1 MVVSAGVPLHLTGTF
16 TAFDTIKHGKGFSR
30 FYVTFWIDTDDGR
43 AFALE
48 EMNTHWSQVLKDIK
62 QEISPVSFETW
73 IVPIKPLALTDNV
86 LRLSVPGEL
95 NKDIITTKFR
105 SLLES
110 CIADAFG
117 APYTMEVVCD
127 TPGTA
132 PAAPSFDPIRSQN
145 TLNPKYSFESFVVGN
160 NNNLAHAASLAV
172 AESPSQKYNPLFIY
186 GGSGLGKTH
195 LLQAVGNYFMQ
206 HYPDKKVLYTTSEK
220 FTYELVT
227 AIREKS
233 NQAFRNKHRTVDL
246 LLMDDIQFLATKE
259 LAQEEFF
266 HTFNTLYEA
275 GKQIVLTS
283 DRLPSETPH
292 LADRLKSRFQMG
304 LLADIQPPDYETRI
318 AILRSKIEE
327 EYFTFDEEIVEYVAN
342 NIKSNVRDLEGAVK
356 RILAYAGI
364 ERTNTISMELA
375 QKALKEILS
384 TLPQRNITTKVII
397 DEVEKYFHLPS
408 GTLVTK
414 RRSNDIAY
422 PRHIAMYIA
431 REVLDESY
439 PRIGEEFN
447 RDHTTVMTAVKKIRQ
462 NLSGDTELA
471 SIIRE
476 LVENIN
482 KN

>member
-1 MVVSAGVPLHLTGTF
+1 MDRLMNLWNRVLEEIEQEVSTVS
-16 TAFDTIKHGKGFSR
+16 FDT
-30 FYVTFWIDTDDGR
+30 W
-43 AFALE
+43 
-48 EMNTHWSQVLKDIK
+48 
-62 QEISPVSFETW
+62 
-73 IVPIKPLALTDNV
+73 IKPIRPLGMTETAI
-86 LRLSVPGEL
+86 RLSVPDEINMDMIL
-95 NKDIITTKFR
+95 TKFR
-105 SLLES
+105 SMLES
-110 CIADAFG
+110 CIALAAG
-117 APYTMEVVCD
+117 QAYELEVVCD
-127 TPGTA
+127 TPRKKEAGD
-132 PAAPSFDPIRSQN
+132 SDPIRTQN
-145 TLNPKYSFESFVVGN
+145 PLNPKYTFENFVVGN

-172 AESPSQKYNPLFIY
+172 AEYPSIKYNPLFIY

-195 LLQAVGNYFMQ
+195 LLHAIGNYFLKN
-206 HYPDKKVLYTTSEK
+206 YPEKKVLYTTSEK

-227 AIREKS
+227 AIREKT
-233 NQAFRNKHRTVDL
+233 NQDFRNKYRSVDL
-246 LLMDDIQFLATKE
+246 LLMDDVQFLATKE

-266 HTFNTLYEA
+266 HTFNALHEE

-304 LLADIQPPDYETRI
+304 LLADVQPPEYETRL
-318 AILRSKIEE
+318 AILRAKIEA

-384 TLPQRNITTKVII
+384 TLPQRDITIKVII
-397 DEVEKYFHLPS
+397 DEVEKYFRLPGGS
-408 GTLVTK
+408 LATK

-439 PRIGEEFN
+439 PKIGEEFN
-447 RDHTTVMTAVKKIRQ
+447 RDHTTVMTAVKKIRE
-462 NLSGDTELA
+462 NLSGDTELSA
-471 SIIRE
+471 IIQD

>member
-1 MVVSAGVPLHLTGTF
+1 MERLNELWKRVSDELAQEVSSVS
-16 TAFDTIKHGKGFSR
+16 FDT
-30 FYVTFWIDTDDGR
+30 W
-43 AFALE
+43 
-48 EMNTHWSQVLKDIK
+48 
-62 QEISPVSFETW
+62 
-73 IVPIKPLALTDNV
+73 IKPIQPIELTETSIK
-86 LRLSVPGEL
+86 LSVPGNL
-95 NKDIITTKFR
+95 NKDMILTKFR
-105 SLLES
+105 SMIES
-110 CIADAFG
+110 CIEQAAG
-117 APYTMEVVCD
+117 RSYELVVVCD
-127 TPGTA
+127 
-132 PAAPSFDPIRSQN
+132 
-145 TLNPKYSFESFVVGN
+145 NPKNEMLEPLTLSKFITFVVGN
-160 NNNLAHAASLAV
+160 NNNLAHGASLAV
-172 AESPSQKYNPLFIY
+172 AESPSAKYNPLFIY

-195 LLQAVGNYFMQ
+195 LLQAIGNYFLQ
-206 HYPDKKVLYTTSEK
+206 NYPDKKVLYTTSEK

-227 AIREKS
+227 AIRERT
-233 NQAFRNKHRTVDL
+233 NQEFRNKYRTVDL
-246 LLMDDIQFLATKE
+246 LLVDDIQFLATKE

-266 HTFNTLYEA
+266 HTFNSLYEE

-304 LLADIQPPDYETRI
+304 LLADIQPPDYEKRL

-397 DEVEKYFHLPS
+397 DEVEKYFRLPAGS
-408 GTLVTK
+408 LVTK

-439 PRIGEEFN
+439 PKIGEEFN
-447 RDHTTVMTAVKKIRQ
+447 RDHTTVMTAVRKISTS
-462 NLSGDTELA
+462 LSGDTELSA
-471 SIIRE
+471 IIRD
-476 LVENIN
+476 LVDNIN

>member
-1 MVVSAGVPLHLTGTF
+1 MEQLTNIWNKVLTQLSMEFSSVS
-16 TAFDTIKHGKGFSR
+16 
-30 FYVTFWIDTDDGR
+30 Y
-43 AFALE
+43 
-48 EMNTHWSQVLKDIK
+48 N
-62 QEISPVSFETW
+62 TW
-73 IVPIKPLALTDNV
+73 IKPIKPLELTETSI
-86 LRLSVPGEL
+86 RLSVPGSL
-95 NKDIITTKFR
+95 NKDMILTKFR
-105 SLLES
+105 SMIES
-110 CIADAFG
+110 CVESAAGRFYDL
-117 APYTMEVVCD
+117 EVVCN
-127 TPGTA
+127 TETEHLETA
-132 PAAPSFDPIRSQN
+132 DPIKQQN
-145 TLNPKYSFESFVVGN
+145 YLNPKYSFESFVVGN

-172 AESPSQKYNPLFIY
+172 AEYPSQKYNPLFIY

-195 LLQAVGNYFMQ
+195 LLQAIGNY
-206 HYPDKKVLYTTSEK
+206 YIENNPGKKVLYTTSEK
-220 FTYELVT
+220 FTHELVT
-227 AIREKS
+227 AIREKT
-233 NQAFRNKHRTVDL
+233 NQDFRNKHRTVDL

-292 LADRLKSRFQMG
+292 LADRLKGRFQMG
-304 LLADIQPPDYETRI
+304 LLADIQPPDYETRL

-384 TLPQRNITTKVII
+384 TLPQRNITISVII
-397 DEVEKYFHLPS
+397 DEVEKYFNLPS
-408 GTLVTK
+408 GSLVTK

-439 PRIGEEFN
+439 PRIGDEFN
-447 RDHTTVMTAVKKIRQ
+447 RDHTTVMTAVKKIRH

-471 SIIRE
+471 TIIRD
-476 LVENIN
+476 LVDNIK

>member
-1 MVVSAGVPLHLTGTF
+1 MDQLTS
-16 TAFDTIKHGKGFSR
+16 I
-30 FYVTFWIDTDDGR
+30 W
-43 AFALE
+43 
-48 EMNTHWSQVLKDIK
+48 NQVLQELS
-62 QEISPVSFETW
+62 QEISGVSFDTW
-73 IVPIKPLALTDNV
+73 IKPIRPVALTETAI
-86 LRLSVPGEL
+86 RLSVPGNL
-95 NKDIITTKFR
+95 NKNMIMTKFR
-105 SLLES
+105 SMLES
-110 CIADAFG
+110 CIELAAG
-117 APYTMEVVCD
+117 RPYDLEVDCD
-127 TPGTA
+127 TPE
-132 PAAPSFDPIRSQN
+132 PEKAASSDPIRDQN
-145 TLNPKYSFESFVVGN
+145 TLNPKYSFETFVVGN

-172 AESPSQKYNPLFIY
+172 AEAPSQKYNPLFIY

-195 LLQAVGNYFMQ
+195 LLQAIGNYFLQ
-206 HYPDKKVLYTTSEK
+206 NYPERRVLYTTSEK

-227 AIREKS
+227 AIREKT
-233 NQAFRNKHRTVDL
+233 NQDFRNKHRTVDL

-266 HTFNTLYEA
+266 HTFNALYEA

-283 DRLPSETPH
+283 DRLPSEIPH

-304 LLADIQPPDYETRI
+304 LLADIQPPDYETRL

-384 TLPQRNITTKVII
+384 TLPQRDINTKVII

-408 GTLVTK
+408 GSLVTK

-462 NLSGDTELA
+462 NLSGDTELGA
-471 SIIRE
+471 IIRE
-476 LVENIN
+476 LVENIK

>member
-1 MVVSAGVPLHLTGTF
+1 MDQLTS
-16 TAFDTIKHGKGFSR
+16 I
-30 FYVTFWIDTDDGR
+30 W
-43 AFALE
+43 
-48 EMNTHWSQVLKDIK
+48 NQVLQKLS
-62 QEISPVSFETW
+62 QEISGVSFDTW
-73 IVPIKPLALTDNV
+73 IKPIRPVALTETAI
-86 LRLSVPGEL
+86 RLSVPGNL
-95 NKDIITTKFR
+95 NKNMIMTKFR
-105 SLLES
+105 SMLES
-110 CIADAFG
+110 CIELAAG
-117 APYTMEVVCD
+117 RPYDLEVDCD
-127 TPGTA
+127 TPE
-132 PAAPSFDPIRSQN
+132 PEKAASSDPIRDQN
-145 TLNPKYSFESFVVGN
+145 TLNPKYSFETFVVGN

-172 AESPSQKYNPLFIY
+172 AEAPSQKYNPLFIY

-195 LLQAVGNYFMQ
+195 LLQAIGNYFLQ
-206 HYPDKKVLYTTSEK
+206 NYPERRVLYTTSEK

-227 AIREKS
+227 AIREKT
-233 NQAFRNKHRTVDL
+233 NQDFRNKHRTVDL

-266 HTFNTLYEA
+266 HTFNALYEA

-304 LLADIQPPDYETRI
+304 LLADIQPPDYETRL

-384 TLPQRNITTKVII
+384 TLPQRDINTKVII

-408 GTLVTK
+408 GSLVTK

-462 NLSGDTELA
+462 NLSGDTELGA
-471 SIIRE
+471 IIRE
-476 LVENIN
+476 LVENIK

>member
-1 MVVSAGVPLHLTGTF
+1 MDQLTS
-16 TAFDTIKHGKGFSR
+16 I
-30 FYVTFWIDTDDGR
+30 W
-43 AFALE
+43 
-48 EMNTHWSQVLKDIK
+48 NQVLQELS
-62 QEISPVSFETW
+62 QEISGVSFDTW
-73 IVPIKPLALTDNV
+73 IKPIRPVALTETAI
-86 LRLSVPGEL
+86 RLSVPGNL
-95 NKDIITTKFR
+95 NKNMIMTKFR
-105 SLLES
+105 SMLES
-110 CIADAFG
+110 CIELAAG
-117 APYTMEVVCD
+117 RPYDLEVDCD
-127 TPGTA
+127 TPE
-132 PAAPSFDPIRSQN
+132 PEKAASSDPIRDQN
-145 TLNPKYSFESFVVGN
+145 TLNPKYSFETFVVGN

-172 AESPSQKYNPLFIY
+172 AEAPSQKYNPLFIY

-195 LLQAVGNYFMQ
+195 LLQAIGNYFLQ
-206 HYPDKKVLYTTSEK
+206 NYPERRVLYTTSEK

-227 AIREKS
+227 AIREKT
-233 NQAFRNKHRTVDL
+233 NQDFRNTHRTVDL

-266 HTFNTLYEA
+266 HTFNALYEA

-304 LLADIQPPDYETRI
+304 LLADIQPPDYETRL

-384 TLPQRNITTKVII
+384 TLPQRDINTKVII

-408 GTLVTK
+408 GSLVTK

-462 NLSGDTELA
+462 NLSGDTELGA
-471 SIIRE
+471 IIRE
-476 LVENIN
+476 LVENIK